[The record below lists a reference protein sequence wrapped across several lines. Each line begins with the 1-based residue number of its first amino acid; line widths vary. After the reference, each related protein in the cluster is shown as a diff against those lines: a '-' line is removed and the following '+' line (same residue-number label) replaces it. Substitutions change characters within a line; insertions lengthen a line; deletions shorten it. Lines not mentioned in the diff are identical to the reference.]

1 MIGDPALFA
10 FFIGIAID
18 AVVGDPRRMPHIARF
33 IGWLAAKLEPAVVRV
48 LGRSVIAGTLFWILV
63 VGFFLLIYVGISRWL
78 YGWNLYAGVALDIAV
93 VFQCIAFKD
102 LLGHVRAVEKAFEN
116 GLDDARLRVSYI
128 VGRDTDRMGEAEV
141 CKAAIESGSE
151 NLSDAV
157 FAPLIWFLIAGPF
170 GILVYRVSNTLDAI
184 VGHRS
189 ERYERFGT
197 FSARVDDVLNL
208 IPARVCAVFILGLGR
223 IGEWRS
229 LDEDATKHPSPNAG
243 WPEAAMARRLGVAIG
258 GPMYADGAL
267 VETAQM
273 NANARDPNRKD
284 IRRSISLMKRA
295 FGSFVVLALIISLL
309 LGLAV

>member
-1 MIGDPALFA
+1 MIGDPELFA

-18 AVVGDPRRMPHIARF
+18 AVVGDPRRMPHIARS
-33 IGWLAAKLEPAVVRV
+33 IGWLAAKLESAVVRV
-48 LGRSVIAGTLFWILV
+48 LGRSVIAGTLFWILM

-102 LLGHVRAVEKAFEN
+102 LVGHVRAVERAFEN

-151 NLSDAV
+151 NLNDAV

-170 GILVYRVSNTLDAI
+170 GILVYRISNTLDAI

-208 IPARVCAVFILGLGR
+208 IPARVCAVFILGLRR

-229 LDEDATKHPSPNAG
+229 LDKDATKHPSPNAG
-243 WPEAAMARRLGVAIG
+243 WPEGAMARRLGVAIG
-258 GPMYADGAL
+258 GPMYADGAP
-267 VETAQM
+267 
-273 NANARDPNRKD
+273 R
-284 IRRSISLMKRA
+284 
-295 FGSFVVLALIISLL
+295 
-309 LGLAV
+309 